1 MTRDQRQHP
10 RTNIKLPVKLSFED
24 GHTIVVETWDISDG
38 GIGIYPPDRSQIVW
52 RQGLTL
58 KAQVQG
64 LPVEG
69 PVIPMSV
76 VRVSEQRIGLRMLID

>member
-10 RTNIKLPVKLSFED
+10 RTNIKLPVKLTFED
-24 GHTIVVETWDISDG
+24 GNSIKVETWDISDG
-38 GIGIYPPDRSQIVW
+38 GIGIYLPPGSNTVW
-52 RQGLTL
+52 RAGLKL

-64 LPVEG
+64 LPIEG

-76 VRVSEQRIGLRMLID
+76 VRITEQRIGLKMIET